1 MKRKGIRKCN
11 IQESEEGVATTVGTI
26 MALLIF
32 LSIFSLIT
40 QQYVPVWMEDKEA
53 YHMDEVKSQM
63 AQMKG
68 NIDSLILNN
77 YKGYPTYTS
86 IKLGSEGIPMF
97 AEESMGIIS
106 LESYR
111 SESTGMQLS
120 FNHSENEYSFSAS
133 GNISVEVLN
142 RYFEQQKLVYEY
154 GAIILEQGDD
164 SIVRASP
171 PISIT
176 EVDGQYDIQI
186 SIIDIVGDDSRH
198 GGAGTVGVTAKLLS
212 RSRSTF
218 SSGIQDEFN
227 LSIRTE
233 YPNAWMNWFRN
244 ETDIDNNNV
253 TTDNN
258 IVKVDIG
265 HTQKFISEIQVIN
278 SKVEVDIQG

>member
-1 MKRKGIRKCN
+1 MKRLGTRGEN

-40 QQYVPVWMEDKEA
+40 QQYVPVWMEDNEA

-97 AEESMGIIS
+97 AEETMGIIS
-106 LESYR
+106 LESYW
-111 SESTGMQLS
+111 SETSTGMQLS
-120 FNHSENEYSFSAS
+120 FNHSDNEYSFSAS
-133 GNISVEVLN
+133 GNISVQVLN

-171 PISIT
+171 PISID
-176 EVDGQYDIQI
+176 EVNNQYNIQI

-212 RSRSTF
+212 RSSSTF
-218 SSGIQDEFN
+218 SSNVQDNFTLN
-227 LSIRTE
+227 IRTE
-233 YPNAWMNWFRN
+233 YPQAWKSWFVN
-244 ETDIDNNNV
+244 KTDLDKDNI
-253 TTDNN
+253 TTNNN
-258 IVKVDIG
+258 IVEIDIDSDL
-265 HTQKFISEIQVIN
+265 ISEIQVIN